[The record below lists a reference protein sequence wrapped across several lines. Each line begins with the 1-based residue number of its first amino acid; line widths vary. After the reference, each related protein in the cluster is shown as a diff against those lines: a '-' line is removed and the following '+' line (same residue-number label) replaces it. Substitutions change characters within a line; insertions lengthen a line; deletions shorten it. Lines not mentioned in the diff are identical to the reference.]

1 MKLNDAVFGALFL
14 VLSLLVLWTVQSYP
28 KIPGQNIGP
37 AAFPA
42 VIAALLAVCSLMLI
56 VQGVRARGQV
66 PWFSRD
72 GWTGQRR
79 PLIAF
84 AVTVGGLAVYVAASD
99 RIGFLIL
106 GMLMLLAMMFA
117 LRVRPIAA
125 LVVAVLATLLIHF
138 AFYKG
143 LRVPLPWGLLPV
155 LY

>member
-1 MKLNDAVFGALFL
+1 
-14 VLSLLVLWTVQSYP
+14 
-28 KIPGQNIGP
+28 
-37 AAFPA
+37 
-42 VIAALLAVCSLMLI
+42 
-56 VQGVRARGQV
+56 
-66 PWFSRD
+66 
-72 GWTGQRR
+72 
-79 PLIAF
+79 
-84 AVTVGGLAVYVAASD
+84 VGGLAVYVAASD

-125 LVVAVLATLLIHF
+125 LVVAVVATLLIHF